1 MPPKNLDPL
10 KDLARAGLRASE
22 YQVLLY
28 LAAAGEA
35 GLEEVMEEL
44 GFKRAWAYRALSP
57 LVRRGLVEK
66 EGSRYRLSPPLED
79 LFSPLRQTQEASPS
93 EEKPKR
99 AGGKRPKPESPVAAL
114 AQAHPHLK
122 GLLHFAGQTVP
133 KVAQPL
139 AAKAPGV
146 LVGAALAARKYG
158 RGQEASVLV
167 SWLPDVKAWV
177 EAWGAEAVEGA
188 LTEATKKADKPF
200 PYARK
205 LLLARPEEAPEVP
218 EEEMGYF

>member
-1 MPPKNLDPL
+1 MTLRDLSQLDL
-10 KDLARAGLRASE
+10 KRKQYRAI
-22 YQVLLY
+22 LY
-28 LAAAGEA
+28 LAEGEA
-35 GLEEVMEEL
+35 SFEEL
-44 GFKRAWAYRALSP
+44 CQALGVSKTQGYEAVSP
-57 LVRRGLVEK
+57 LVRQGLIEK
-66 EGSRYRLSPPLED
+66 EGSRYRLSPALEG
-79 LFSPLRQTQEASPS
+79 LFSPLRRPQEASPS

-99 AGGKRPKPESPVAAL
+99 ARGEKPKPESPVAAL
-114 AQAHPHLK
+114 AQAHPHLR
-122 GLLHFAGQTVP
+122 GLLHLAGQTLP

-158 RGQEASVLV
+158 RGQEGSVLV
-167 SWLPDVKAWV
+167 SWLPDIKAWV

-205 LLLARPEEAPEVP
+205 LLLARPEDAPEVP
-218 EEEMGYF
+218 EEELGYF

>member
-1 MPPKNLDPL
+1 MPPKNLYSL

-35 GLEEVMEEL
+35 GVEEVMEEL

-66 EGSRYRLSPPLED
+66 EGNKYRLAFALE
-79 LFSPLRQTQEASPS
+79 LPQAPS

-99 AGGKRPKPESPVAAL
+99 TGGKKAKPESPVAAL

-122 GLLHFAGQTVP
+122 SLLHFAGQTIP

-167 SWLPDVKAWV
+167 SWLPDIKAWV

-188 LTEATKKADKPF
+188 LTEATKKAEKPF

-205 LLLARPEEAPEVP
+205 LLLARPEETPEVP

>member
-1 MPPKNLDPL
+1 MPPKNLSL

-35 GLEEVMEEL
+35 SLEEVMEEL

-66 EGSRYRLSPPLED
+66 EGNKYRLAFALE
-79 LFSPLRQTQEASPS
+79 LPQAPS

-99 AGGKRPKPESPVAAL
+99 TGGKKPRPESPVAAL

-122 GLLHFAGQTVP
+122 GLLHFAGQTLP

-167 SWLPDVKAWV
+167 SWLPDIKAWV

-188 LTEATKKADKPF
+188 LTEAQTA
-200 PYARK
+200 
-205 LLLARPEEAPEVP
+205 ET
-218 EEEMGYF
+218 

>member
-1 MPPKNLDPL
+1 MTLRELSQLDL
-10 KDLARAGLRASE
+10 KRKQYRAI
-22 YQVLLY
+22 LY
-28 LAAAGEA
+28 LAEGEA
-35 GLEEVMEEL
+35 SFEEL
-44 GFKRAWAYRALSP
+44 CQALGVSKTQGYEAVSP
-57 LVRRGLVEK
+57 LVRQGLIEK
-66 EGSRYRLSPPLED
+66 EGSRYRLSPALEG
-79 LFSPLRQTQEASPS
+79 LFSPLRRPQEASPS

-99 AGGKRPKPESPVAAL
+99 AKGGKPKPESPVAAL

-122 GLLHFAGQTVP
+122 GLLHFAGQTLP

-158 RGQEASVLV
+158 RGQEGSVLV
-167 SWLPDVKAWV
+167 SWLPDIKAWV

-205 LLLARPEEAPEVP
+205 LLLARPEETPEVP
-218 EEEMGYF
+218 EEELGYF

>member
-1 MPPKNLDPL
+1 MTLRDLSQLDL
-10 KDLARAGLRASE
+10 KRQQYR
-22 YQVLLY
+22 VILY
-28 LAAAGEA
+28 LAEGEA
-35 GLEEVMEEL
+35 TLEELCQAL
-44 GFKRAWAYRALSP
+44 GVSKTQGYEAVSP

-66 EGSRYRLSPPLED
+66 EGSGYRLSPALEG
-79 LFSPLRQTQEASPS
+79 LFSPLRRPQEASPS

-99 AGGKRPKPESPVAAL
+99 AKGDKPKPESPVAAL

-122 GLLHFAGQTVP
+122 GLLHFAGQTIP

-158 RGQEASVLV
+158 RGQEGSVLV
-167 SWLPDVKAWV
+167 SWLPDIKAWV
-177 EAWGAEAVEGA
+177 ETWGAEAVEGA
-188 LTEATKKADKPF
+188 LTEATKKAEKPF

-218 EEEMGYF
+218 EEELGYF

>member
-1 MPPKNLDPL
+1 MTLRDLFRLDL
-10 KDLARAGLRASE
+10 GRQQYR
-22 YQVLLY
+22 VILY
-28 LAAAGEA
+28 LAEGEA
-35 GLEEVMEEL
+35 TLEEL
-44 GFKRAWAYRALSP
+44 CRALEVSKAQGYAAVSP

-66 EGSRYRLSPPLED
+66 EGSRYRLAFALE
-79 LFSPLRQTQEASPS
+79 LPQAPS
-93 EEKPKR
+93 EKRPKPKE
-99 AGGKRPKPESPVAAL
+99 GKGKKPKPESPVAAL

-122 GLLHFAGQTVP
+122 GLLHFAGQTLP

-158 RGQEASVLV
+158 RGQEGSVLV
-167 SWLPDVKAWV
+167 SWLPDIKAWV
-177 EAWGAEAVEGA
+177 ETWGAEAVEGA
-188 LTEATKKADKPF
+188 LTEATKKAEKPF

-218 EEEMGYF
+218 EEELGYF

>member
-1 MPPKNLDPL
+1 MTLRDLSQLDL
-10 KDLARAGLRASE
+10 KRQQYR
-22 YQVLLY
+22 VILY
-28 LAAAGEA
+28 LAEGGATF
-35 GLEEVMEEL
+35 EEL
-44 GFKRAWAYRALSP
+44 CQALGVSKTQGYEAVSP

-66 EGSRYRLSPPLED
+66 EGSGYRLSPALED
-79 LFSPLRQTQEASPS
+79 LFSPLRRPQEASPS

-99 AGGKRPKPESPVAAL
+99 TGKKPKPESPVAAL

-122 GLLHFAGQTVP
+122 GLLHFAGQTLP

-158 RGQEASVLV
+158 RGQEGSVLV
-167 SWLPDVKAWV
+167 SWLPDIKAWV
-177 EAWGAEAVEGA
+177 ETWGAEAVEGA
-188 LTEATKKADKPF
+188 LTEATKKAEKPF

-218 EEEMGYF
+218 EEELGYF

>member
-1 MPPKNLDPL
+1 MTLRDLFRLDL
-10 KDLARAGLRASE
+10 GRQQYR
-22 YQVLLY
+22 VILY
-28 LAAAGEA
+28 LAEGETT
-35 GLEEVMEEL
+35 LEEL
-44 GFKRAWAYRALSP
+44 CQALEVSKAQGYAAVSP
-57 LVRRGLVEK
+57 LVRQGLVEK
-66 EGSRYRLSPPLED
+66 EGGRYRLSPALEG

-99 AGGKRPKPESPVAAL
+99 AKGKKPKPESPVAAL

-122 GLLHFAGQTVP
+122 GLLHFAGQTLP

-158 RGQEASVLV
+158 RGQEGSVLV
-167 SWLPDVKAWV
+167 SWLPDIKAWV

-205 LLLARPEEAPEVP
+205 LLLARPEEIPEVP
-218 EEEMGYF
+218 EEELGYF

>member
-1 MPPKNLDPL
+1 MTFRELFRLDL
-10 KDLARAGLRASE
+10 GRQQYRAI
-22 YQVLLY
+22 LY
-28 LAAAGEA
+28 LAEGEA
-35 GLEEVMEEL
+35 TLEELCQAL
-44 GFKRAWAYRALSP
+44 GVSKAQGYEAVSP

-66 EGSRYRLSPPLED
+66 EGSRYRLSPALED
-79 LFSPLRQTQEASPS
+79 LFSPLRRPQEVSPS

-122 GLLHFAGQTVP
+122 GLLHFAGQTLP

-167 SWLPDVKAWV
+167 SWLPDIKAWV

-188 LTEATKKADKPF
+188 LTEATKKAEKPF

>member
-1 MPPKNLDPL
+1 VSKTQ
-10 KDLARAGLRASE
+10 GYE
-22 YQVLLY
+22 
-28 LAAAGEA
+28 
-35 GLEEVMEEL
+35 
-44 GFKRAWAYRALSP
+44 ALSP
-57 LVRRGLVEK
+57 LVRQGLVEK
-66 EGSRYRLSPPLED
+66 EGGKYRLAFALGLP
-79 LFSPLRQTQEASPS
+79 QAPS

-99 AGGKRPKPESPVAAL
+99 AGGKKPKPESPVAAL

-122 GLLHFAGQTVP
+122 GLLHFAGQTLP

-158 RGQEASVLV
+158 RGQEGSVLV
-167 SWLPDVKAWV
+167 SWLPDIKAWV

-218 EEEMGYF
+218 EEELGYF

>member
-1 MPPKNLDPL
+1 VSKTQ
-10 KDLARAGLRASE
+10 G
-22 YQVLLY
+22 Y
-28 LAAAGEA
+28 EA
-35 GLEEVMEEL
+35 V
-44 GFKRAWAYRALSP
+44 SP
-57 LVRRGLVEK
+57 LVRQGLVEK
-66 EGSRYRLSPPLED
+66 EGGKYRLAFALE
-79 LFSPLRQTQEASPS
+79 LPQAPS

-99 AGGKRPKPESPVAAL
+99 TGGKRPKPESPVAAL

-122 GLLHFAGQTVP
+122 GLLHFAGQTLP

-158 RGQEASVLV
+158 RGQEGSVLV

-177 EAWGAEAVEGA
+177 ETWGAEAVEGA

>member
-1 MPPKNLDPL
+1 MPSKGLDPL

-22 YQVLLY
+22 YQALLY

-44 GFKRAWAYRALSP
+44 GFKRAWAYRALSS
-57 LVRRGLVEK
+57 LARRGLVEK
-66 EGSRYRLSPPLED
+66 EGSRYRLSPTLED
-79 LFSPLRQTQEASPS
+79 LFSPLRRPREASPS

-99 AGGKRPKPESPVAAL
+99 ARGEKPKPESPVAAL
-114 AQAHPHLK
+114 AQAHPHLR
-122 GLLHFAGQTVP
+122 GLLHLAGQTLP

-158 RGQEASVLV
+158 RGQEGSVLV
-167 SWLPDVKAWV
+167 SWLPDIKAWV

-205 LLLARPEEAPEVP
+205 LLLARPEDAPEVP
-218 EEEMGYF
+218 EEELGYF

>member
-1 MPPKNLDPL
+1 MTLRDLSQLDL
-10 KDLARAGLRASE
+10 KRKQYR
-22 YQVLLY
+22 VILY
-28 LAAAGEA
+28 LAEGGATF
-35 GLEEVMEEL
+35 EEL
-44 GFKRAWAYRALSP
+44 CQALGVSKTQGYEAVSP
-57 LVRRGLVEK
+57 LVRQGLVEK
-66 EGSRYRLSPPLED
+66 EGSGYRLSPALED
-79 LFSPLRQTQEASPS
+79 LFSPLRRPQEASPS

-99 AGGKRPKPESPVAAL
+99 AGGKKPKPESPVAAL

-122 GLLHFAGQTVP
+122 GLLHFAGQTLP

-167 SWLPDVKAWV
+167 SWLPDIKAWV

-218 EEEMGYF
+218 EEELGYF

>member
-1 MPPKNLDPL
+1 MTLRDLSQLDL
-10 KDLARAGLRASE
+10 GRQQYRAI
-22 YQVLLY
+22 LY
-28 LAAAGEA
+28 LAEGGATF
-35 GLEEVMEEL
+35 EEL
-44 GFKRAWAYRALSP
+44 CQALGVSKAQGYAAVSP
-57 LVRRGLVEK
+57 LVRQGLVEK
-66 EGSRYRLSPPLED
+66 EGGRYRLSPALED
-79 LFSPLRQTQEASPS
+79 LFSPLRRPQEASPS

-99 AGGKRPKPESPVAAL
+99 TGGKRPKPESPVAAL

-122 GLLHFAGQTVP
+122 GLLHFAGQTLP

-158 RGQEASVLV
+158 RGQEGSVLV
-167 SWLPDVKAWV
+167 SWLPDIKAWV
-177 EAWGAEAVEGA
+177 EAWGAEAVEEA

-218 EEEMGYF
+218 EEELGYF

>member
-1 MPPKNLDPL
+1 MTLRDLSQLDL
-10 KDLARAGLRASE
+10 KRKQYR
-22 YQVLLY
+22 VILY
-28 LAAAGEA
+28 LAEGEA
-35 GLEEVMEEL
+35 TFEEL
-44 GFKRAWAYRALSP
+44 CRALGVSRTQGYEALSP

-66 EGSRYRLSPPLED
+66 EGNKYRLSPALED
-79 LFSPLRQTQEASPS
+79 LFSPLRRPQEASPS
-93 EEKPKR
+93 EEKPKE
-99 AGGKRPKPESPVAAL
+99 GKGKKPKPESPVAAL

-122 GLLHFAGQTVP
+122 GLLHFAGQTLP

-158 RGQEASVLV
+158 RGQEGSVLV

-218 EEEMGYF
+218 EEELGYF

>member
-1 MPPKNLDPL
+1 MTFRDLFRLDL
-10 KDLARAGLRASE
+10 KRKQYR
-22 YQVLLY
+22 VILY
-28 LAAAGEA
+28 LAEGEA
-35 GLEEVMEEL
+35 SFAEL
-44 GFKRAWAYRALSP
+44 CQALGVSKTQGYEALSP
-57 LVRRGLVEK
+57 LVRQGLVEK
-66 EGSRYRLSPPLED
+66 EGSRYRLSRALED
-79 LFSPLRQTQEASPS
+79 LFSPLRRPQEASPS

-99 AGGKRPKPESPVAAL
+99 AGGKKPKPNSPVAAL

-122 GLLHFAGQTVP
+122 GLLHFAGQTLP

-167 SWLPDVKAWV
+167 SWLPDIKAWV

-218 EEEMGYF
+218 EEELGYF

>member
-1 MPPKNLDPL
+1 MTLRDLFRLDL
-10 KDLARAGLRASE
+10 GRQQYR
-22 YQVLLY
+22 VILY
-28 LAAAGEA
+28 LAEGEA
-35 GLEEVMEEL
+35 TLEEL
-44 GFKRAWAYRALSP
+44 CQALEVSKAQGYAAVSP

-66 EGSRYRLSPPLED
+66 EGSRYRLSPALED
-79 LFSPLRQTQEASPS
+79 LFSPLRRPQEASPS
-93 EEKPKR
+93 EDKPKE
-99 AGGKRPKPESPVAAL
+99 GKGKRPKPDSPVAAL

-122 GLLHFAGQTVP
+122 GLLHFAGQTLP

-158 RGQEASVLV
+158 RGQEGSVLV
-167 SWLPDVKAWV
+167 SWLPDIKAWV

-205 LLLARPEEAPEVP
+205 LLLARPEETPEVP
-218 EEEMGYF
+218 EEELGFF

>member
-1 MPPKNLDPL
+1 MTLRDLSQLDL
-10 KDLARAGLRASE
+10 KRQQYR
-22 YQVLLY
+22 VILY
-28 LAAAGEA
+28 LAEGGATF
-35 GLEEVMEEL
+35 EEL
-44 GFKRAWAYRALSP
+44 CQALGVSKTQGYEAVSP
-57 LVRRGLVEK
+57 LVRQGLVEK
-66 EGSRYRLSPPLED
+66 EGSGYRLSPALED
-79 LFSPLRQTQEASPS
+79 LFSPLRRPQEASPS

-99 AGGKRPKPESPVAAL
+99 AGGKKPKPESPVAAL

-122 GLLHFAGQTVP
+122 GLLHFAGQTLP

-167 SWLPDVKAWV
+167 SWLPDIKAWV
-177 EAWGAEAVEGA
+177 ETWGAEAVEEV
-188 LTEATKKADKPF
+188 LTEATKKAEKPF

-205 LLLARPEEAPEVP
+205 LLLARPEETPEVP
-218 EEEMGYF
+218 EEEVGYF

>member
-1 MPPKNLDPL
+1 MSPKNLYSL

-66 EGSRYRLSPPLED
+66 EGSRYRLAFALE
-79 LFSPLRQTQEASPS
+79 LPQAPS

-99 AGGKRPKPESPVAAL
+99 AGGKKPKPESPVAAL

-122 GLLHFAGQTVP
+122 GLLHFAGQTLP

-139 AAKAPGV
+139 AVKAPGV

-158 RGQEASVLV
+158 RGQEGSVLV
-167 SWLPDVKAWV
+167 SWLPDIKAWV
-177 EAWGAEAVEGA
+177 ETWGAEAVEGA

-205 LLLARPEEAPEVP
+205 LLLARPEETPEVP
-218 EEEMGYF
+218 EEELGYF